1 MHKLLVTDIHSDV
14 RHLAFNTE
22 KYQITNLQVRTP
34 NC

>member
-22 KYQITNLQVRTP
+22 KKQIADLQVVTP